1 MKNGEFWFN
10 TEMMKNKKKALMVII
25 QKYIYKW
32 MAKST
37 HLKLLPVITFIQ
49 SCWQQVRAE
58 KEPLTN

>member
-1 MKNGEFWFN
+1 
-10 TEMMKNKKKALMVII
+10 MMKNKKKALMVII